1 MMDGIE
7 YDKKGK
13 KKNYFH
19 DLLRLLTEPGG
30 PVPESHLSV
39 YRRTALYTMLLQHT
53 RSNMM

>member
-1 MMDGIE
+1 MDGIE